1 MPVLSPQ
8 QDGDASPNLESRN
21 LRYNF
26 HASVFSRPDFRPRIF
41 AYGSP
46 HPAGPPLYD
55 SVVSTGTY
63 LGGQRPLA
71 ALALRK
77 LDGAEGIPH
86 NRVNSHQ
93 SLVGTPILSRF
104 LSQSPSHGSE
114 QAINLSEIL
123 LRNNFNL
130 RLRRPKTSSGI
141 SLNNSLE
148 VQ

>member
-1 MPVLSPQ
+1 MLLYFLGPIL
-8 QDGDASPNLESRN
+8 GRASLPM
-21 LRYNF
+21 
-26 HASVFSRPDFRPRIF
+26 
-41 AYGSP
+41 
-46 HPAGPPLYD
+46 GPLTRLDHHSMIP
-55 SVVSTGTY
+55 SFSTGTY

-104 LSQSPSHGSE
+104 LSQSPSDGSE

-141 SLNNSLE
+141 QLNNSLE